1 MPPRGRGGGGGRSGG
16 RSGRGGARK
25 SSGGRGSSR
34 SGGARGKG
42 KGGGGKGQKSSKS
55 KSGGKKGGASK
66 PKKKSRGGGGGKKKG
81 PSALRKLLSRYIP
94 CLEIKK
100 EVSLEGMAQ
109 NAVKLLGFSE
119 KDCSRIKT
127 RFDDIDI
134 DGTGEIDYQEFLED
148 VGEPRSP
155 FVDAVFSLVDVNGN
169 GNLDFGEYIQ
179 IFCVYCTYNRDEIL
193 TFVYECFDADGSGT
207 IDEEEFM
214 LLAKTVAAAAPMFP
228 GNFGR
233 ALEEFDVNG
242 DGLIDMDEFRE
253 LNRRYPLVLF
263 PAFRLQDNLQRGSLG
278 LKRWNQILSLR
289 QKTKVLREYR
299 KTHNGQ
305 LPPIPLS
312 TRLGMK
318 FCCCCVKGPYSDVVL
333 DFDDDIGSGTP
344 NSSPTPKK
352 EEKKKKKKKKKK

>member
-1 MPPRGRGGGGGRSGG
+1 M
-16 RSGRGGARK
+16 
-25 SSGGRGSSR
+25 
-34 SGGARGKG
+34 
-42 KGGGGKGQKSSKS
+42 
-55 KSGGKKGGASK
+55 
-66 PKKKSRGGGGGKKKG
+66 
-81 PSALRKLLSRYIP
+81 
-94 CLEIKK
+94 
-100 EVSLEGMAQ
+100 
-109 NAVKLLGFSE
+109 
-119 KDCSRIKT
+119 
-127 RFDDIDI
+127 
-134 DGTGEIDYQEFLED
+134 ED

-193 TFVYECFDADGSGT
+193 SFVYECFDADGSGT

-214 LLAKTVAAAAPMFP
+214 LLAKTVSAAAPMFP

-289 QKTKVLREYR
+289 QKTKMLREYR

-305 LPPIPLS
+305 LPPIPFG
-312 TRLGMK
+312 TRMGMR
-318 FCCCCVKGPYSDVVL
+318 FCCCCVKGPYADVKL

-344 NSSPTPKK
+344 NSSPTTKK
-352 EEKKKKKKKKKK
+352 EEKKKKKKKKS